1 MPFLQAPLLYEL
13 LLYTRKSICQP
24 FCIQLYKNSFVC
36 FPFFPTGVIRYF
48 VAYAFF
54 CFRNVFADLFFIPR
68 PGGRQIRRTWKKH
81 SGSLYSTPWRAAIKQ
96 QLKQSPGGSLF
107 HVLEGGKVFFAGAD
121 FDDVENVIDKN
132 LSISDVAGVECF
144 AGGLDDFVHGNSG
157 HDDFDL
163 DLGQ

>member
-1 MPFLQAPLLYEL
+1 MNSYYTHGKVSVNHFVYNYTKILSYVFSFFSGWSYSLFRGTHDL
-13 LLYTRKSICQP
+13 LLPECLCRSI
-24 FCIQLYKNSFVC
+24 
-36 FPFFPTGVIRYF
+36 
-48 VAYAFF
+48 
-54 CFRNVFADLFFIPR
+54 
-68 PGGRQIRRTWKKH
+68 
-81 SGSLYSTPWRAAIKQ
+81 LYSTSWRVAIRQ